1 MATND
6 EFEKKMSYIELKI
19 NLILENTD
27 SKTQDKYIEDEHG
40 GRLVPKTLLEVWQDR
55 SKKDTNQYQRRDF
68 YRKNDK
74 TV

>member
-1 MATND
+1 MITND
-6 EFEKKMSYIELKI
+6 DLEKKMSYIELKI
-19 NLILENTD
+19 NLILENTE
-27 SKTQDKYIEDEHG
+27 SKDQEKYVEDERG

-74 TV
+74 TI